1 MPAADQLAELLAPMV
16 DRHQKLVRGEVEP
29 ETDIRAQP
37 LVLRLEKADPPTHTD
52 ALTAAAQAVIRVL
65 ADPRAGEEWHE
76 EIAAWIGNRIRKVVR
91 RARGAHWRAAEQL
104 PGVTVKVGTAE
115 VRVFPPSLVTELPKE
130 LSRLQV
136 SGIELEDEPREPTK
150 APTLWLTPEATMTT
164 GKAMAQVGHAAMLL
178 AAYADRSYLDTWAD
192 QDFPINVR
200 KATKQEW
207 ADLTADQHAVTVRDA
222 GFTEVEPGTIT
233 VLATP

>member
-1 MPAADQLAELLAPMV
+1 MPAADQIATLLAPMV
-16 DRHQKLVRGEVEP
+16 ERHRKLVRGEAEP
-29 ETDIRAQP
+29 ETDVRAQP
-37 LVLRLEKADPPTHTD
+37 LVLRLEKVDPPTHTD

-65 ADPRAGEEWHE
+65 ADPRATEEWHE
-76 EIAAWIGNRIRKVVR
+76 EIEAWIGNRIRKVVR
-91 RARGAHWRAAEQL
+91 RARGAHWRAAEEL
-104 PGVTVKVGTAE
+104 PGVTVKVGSAE
-115 VRVFPPSLVTELPKE
+115 VRAFPPSLVTELPKE

-136 SGIELEDEPREPTK
+136 SGIELEDQPRKTE
-150 APTLWLTPEATMTT
+150 AGPTLWLTPEATMTT

-178 AAYADRSYLDTWAD
+178 AAYADKTYLDDWAE

-207 ADLTADQHAVTVRDA
+207 VDLTADDNAVVVRDA